1 MRTIRFWA
9 LIGVLGVTGVT
20 AVQAVAA
27 ATKQQKVVSV
37 GAVISR
43 NGNSFQAAYKL
54 TSSLYGPGAAVQVG
68 KLTSSTFPLHGTDT
82 TTAYYANGAAVTKDS
97 FTVGMLDSSGIG
109 AVTGTGRCAGG
120 TGIHK
125 HQSCHYKLT
134 GTYDSKT
141 MITHGTATG
150 TISG

>member
-54 TSSLYGPGAAVQVG
+54 T
-68 KLTSSTFPLHGTDT
+68 
-82 TTAYYANGAAVTKDS
+82 
-97 FTVGMLDSSGIG
+97 
-109 AVTGTGRCAGG
+109 
-120 TGIHK
+120 
-125 HQSCHYKLT
+125 